1 MKDQNLTTFP
11 SAAAGL
17 PFDAMGA
24 TSAQVLHSEDTAE
37 QSDGYKISRDATV
50 MMVDDEPTTIEVI
63 QAFLEVEGYRNFVT
77 TSDPSDA
84 LEIFFEEQPDVLLL
98 DLHMPGV
105 SGFDILT
112 KLRAHQRYRHTPVIV
127 LTSSTDS
134 ETKLSALHLGAT
146 DFLAKP
152 VDPSELALRL
162 RNTLAA
168 KSYQDRLTYFDLL
181 TDLPNRR
188 LFMDRLNRS
197 VRHAKNDGNSAALL
211 HVDLDH
217 FKKIND
223 TLGHAVGDRLLVA
236 VARRLKRCLVKGPR
250 FSSDQLDKPQALVAR
265 MVGDEFAMVLPVL
278 ACVDDAKGIAADI
291 LNVIKEPFSIDGR
304 EVFVSASVGVAVFP
318 NDGDGT
324 DLLVQHASVAMN
336 QAKLSGRNACEF
348 YSAKMNA
355 RALERLDLETQLRRA
370 LERNELELFYQPKV
384 EFITGRVV
392 GSEALLRWNHPE
404 RGLVSPVEFIPLAEE
419 TGLIVPFGA
428 WVLRM
433 ACQQTRAWQHAG
445 LTDLRVAVN
454 VAAQQF
460 RDGRFIQTVRA
471 ALEESRLDPECLT
484 LELTESTLM
493 TNERKNLE
501 AMQQIKELGVKLSVD
516 DFGTGYSSLCYLK
529 QMPLDELKVDR
540 SFIKDI
546 QCESDDAP
554 IASAIIAMAHSLG
567 LKVVV
572 EGIENEPQLAYGTR
586 RGCEE
591 YQGFYFSKPVPSK
604 VFHERWL
611 EPRWLEPR

>member
-1 MKDQNLTTFP
+1 MKDFEMTLGP
-11 SAAAGL
+11 SE
-17 PFDAMGA
+17 GA
-24 TSAQVLHSEDTAE
+24 PVTNPMESVSQTDWAE
-37 QSDGYKISRDATV
+37 TREGFRYLRDAVV
-50 MMVDDEPTTIEVI
+50 MLVDDEPTTIQAI
-63 QAFLEVEGYRNFVT
+63 QGCLEADGYRHFVT
-77 TSDPSDA
+77 TSEPCSA
-84 LEIFFEEQPDVLLL
+84 LDLFLDEQPDVLLL
-98 DLHMPGV
+98 DLQMPKL
-105 SGFDILT
+105 SGFEILT
-112 KLRAHQRYRHTPVIV
+112 QLRRHQRYRDVPVIV
-127 LTSSTDS
+127 LTSSADA
-134 ETKLSALHLGAT
+134 EVKLNALHMGAT

-168 KSYQDRLTYFDLL
+168 KSYQERLTYIDLL
-181 TDLPNRR
+181 TELPNRR
-188 LFMDRLNRS
+188 LFMDRLSRS
-197 VRHAKNDGNSAALL
+197 VRQAQRENNSAALL
-211 HVDLDH
+211 HIDLDH

-236 VARRLKRCLVKGPR
+236 VARRLKRCLARWPR
-250 FSSDQLDKPQALVAR
+250 VSYEQLDKPQALVAR
-265 MVGDEFAMVLPVL
+265 LVGDEFAMVLPML
-278 ACVDDAKGIAADI
+278 GSSEEAKGIAANI
-291 LNVIKEPFSIDGR
+291 LNVVKEPFSIDGR
-304 EVFVSASVGVAVFP
+304 EVFVSASVGVALFP

-324 DLLVQHASVAMN
+324 DVLVQSASVAMN
-336 QAKLSGRNACEF
+336 QAKLRGRNTFEF
-348 YSAKMNA
+348 YSSKMNA

-433 ACQQTRAWQHAG
+433 ACQQTRAWQQAG
-445 LTDLRVAVN
+445 LSDLRVAVN

-471 ALEESRLDPECLT
+471 ALDESRLDPQCLT

-493 TNERKNLE
+493 TNEKKNLE
-501 AMQQIKELGVKLSVD
+501 AMHQIKDLGVKLSVD

-546 QCESDDAP
+546 HCESDEAP

-572 EGIENEPQLAYGTR
+572 EGIENEQQLAFGTR

-591 YQGFYFSKPVPSK
+591 YQGFFFSRPVP
-604 VFHERWL
+604 VREFHDRWMV
-611 EPRWLEPR
+611 PR

>member
-1 MKDQNLTTFP
+1 MTLGP
-11 SAAAGL
+11 SE
-17 PFDAMGA
+17 GA
-24 TSAQVLHSEDTAE
+24 PVTNPMESVSQTDWAE
-37 QSDGYKISRDATV
+37 TREGFRYLRDAVV
-50 MMVDDEPTTIEVI
+50 MLVDDEPTTIQAI
-63 QAFLEVEGYRNFVT
+63 QGCLEADGYRHFVT
-77 TSDPSDA
+77 TSEPCSA
-84 LEIFFEEQPDVLLL
+84 LDLFLDEQPDVLLL
-98 DLHMPGV
+98 DLQMPKL
-105 SGFDILT
+105 SGFEILT
-112 KLRAHQRYRHTPVIV
+112 QLRRHQRYRDVPVIV
-127 LTSSTDS
+127 LTSSADA
-134 ETKLSALHLGAT
+134 EVKLNALHMGAT

-168 KSYQDRLTYFDLL
+168 KSYQERLTYIDLL
-181 TDLPNRR
+181 TELPNRR
-188 LFMDRLNRS
+188 LFMDRLSRS
-197 VRHAKNDGNSAALL
+197 VRQAQRENNSAALL
-211 HVDLDH
+211 HIDLDH

-236 VARRLKRCLVKGPR
+236 VARRLKRCLARWPR
-250 FSSDQLDKPQALVAR
+250 VSYEQLDKPQALVAR
-265 MVGDEFAMVLPVL
+265 LVGDEFAMVLPML
-278 ACVDDAKGIAADI
+278 GSSEEAKGIAANI
-291 LNVIKEPFSIDGR
+291 LNVVKEPFSIDGR
-304 EVFVSASVGVAVFP
+304 EVFVSASVGVALFP

-324 DLLVQHASVAMN
+324 DVLVQSASVAMN
-336 QAKLSGRNACEF
+336 QAKLRGRNTFEF
-348 YSAKMNA
+348 YSSKMNA

-433 ACQQTRAWQHAG
+433 ACQQTRAWQQAG
-445 LTDLRVAVN
+445 LSDLRVAVN

-471 ALEESRLDPECLT
+471 ALDESRLDPQCLT

-493 TNERKNLE
+493 TNEKKNLE
-501 AMQQIKELGVKLSVD
+501 AMHQIKDLGVKLSVD

-546 QCESDDAP
+546 HCESDEAP

-572 EGIENEPQLAYGTR
+572 EGIENEQQLAFGTR

-591 YQGFYFSKPVPSK
+591 YQGFFFSRPVP
-604 VFHERWL
+604 VREFHDRWMV
-611 EPRWLEPR
+611 PR

>member
-11 SAAAGL
+11 SVAAGL
-17 PFDAMGA
+17 PFDAMDA
-24 TSAQVLHSEDTAE
+24 TSAQVLHSEDSAE
-37 QSDGYKISRDATV
+37 SSDGYKISRDATV

-98 DLHMPGV
+98 DLHMPRV

-112 KLRAHQRYRHTPVIV
+112 KLRGHQRYRHTPVIV

-197 VRHAKNDGNSAALL
+197 VRQAKSDGNSAALL

-223 TLGHAVGDRLLVA
+223 TLGYAVGDRLLVA
-236 VARRLKRCLVKGPR
+236 VARRLKRCLAKGPR
-250 FSSDQLDKPQALVAR
+250 FSSNELDKPQALVAR

-278 ACVDDAKGIAADI
+278 ASVDDAKGIAADI

-324 DLLVQHASVAMN
+324 DSLVQHASVAMN

-348 YSAKMNA
+348 YFAKMNA

-433 ACQQTRAWQHAG
+433 ACQQTRAWQLAG

-460 RDGRFIQTVRA
+460 RDGRFIQTVRE
-471 ALEESRLDPECLT
+471 ALEESRLDPQCLT

-493 TNERKNLE
+493 TNEKKNLE
-501 AMQQIKELGVKLSVD
+501 AMHQIKELGVKLSVD

-546 QCESDDAP
+546 HCESDEAP

-572 EGIENEPQLAYGTR
+572 EGIENEQQLAFGTR

-591 YQGFYFSKPVPSK
+591 YQGFFFSRPVP
-604 VFHERWL
+604 VREFHDRWM
-611 EPRWLEPR
+611 EPR